1 MSVQITVEE
10 LKTII
15 RDIVR
20 EELDRRQQVDADITT
35 TQQVDTLSIDEL
47 ADQVF
52 ERYDDV
58 FKALA

>member
-20 EELDRRQQVDADITT
+20 EELDRRQQTEADATL
-35 TQQVDTLSIDEL
+35 TQQTEPFSIDEL

-52 ERYDDV
+52 DRYDDV